1 MAIVYNTKIV
11 RDGLVLHIDPANTK
25 CYPGTGTTITDLSTN
40 RYTNTMENTN
50 LGLEFSSADKS
61 FLFGA
66 DDSDGGDFLTGQ
78 ISLER
83 QAIQDASPT
92 GSMSVWFRA
101 ARDFTGDKAIFETR
115 ENRDRAIWID
125 GSLNND
131 AYGVGQF
138 NGTEPDN
145 GVQRLYSTTA
155 PSDNINKW
163 MNVTHTYSL
172 NDGSNHIQKIYV
184 NGVLEGTLTK
194 VSTTDAGNAV
204 NSFLGGTELA
214 VGTIVP
220 DGGHFEGDISIFL
233 VYNRILTDSE
243 VKQNF
248 DAYRD
253 RYGI

>member
-1 MAIVYNTKIV
+1 MAIVYNTNVV
-11 RDGLVLHIDPANTK
+11 RDGLILHIDAANTK
-25 CYPGTGTTITDLSTN
+25 CYPGTGTVINDISIN
-40 RYTNTMENTN
+40 RYTNIMQNTS
-50 LGLEFSSADKS
+50 LGLEFSSSDKS

-66 DDSDGGDFLTGQ
+66 DDSDGGDYLTGQ
-78 ISLER
+78 ISLEAQPIR
-83 QAIQDASPT
+83 DASPT

-101 ARDFTGDKAIFETR
+101 SRDFTGNAKPLFETR
-115 ENRDRAIWID
+115 ENRDRAIFI
-125 GSLNND
+125 GPGND

-138 NGTEPDN
+138 NGSTEDN
-145 GVQRLYSTTA
+145 GIQRLYSTTA
-155 PSDNINKW
+155 PSNNINKW

-172 NDGSNHIQKIYV
+172 NDGSNHVQKIYV
-184 NGVLEGTLTK
+184 NGVLEGTLIKTA
-194 VSTTDAGNAV
+194 STDAGNAV

-214 VGTIVP
+214 VGSIATN
-220 DGGHFEGDISIFL
+220 GGHFEGDISIFL